1 MAKNTILFIDPR
13 KIDHIVPILNEYYKL
28 IGPTWNYVF
37 YCGKGTV
44 DYWKN
49 APFTEALR
57 ALLEIRELD
66 VENFNSSDEYNDFMK
81 RKELWESLEGDFI
94 LTTQV
99 DTWPANRKPYTLD
112 FFTALD
118 KSYIGGNMSGEFF
131 ETKREGIKFPFNN
144 FNGGLSLRK
153 RRDMIRIIDTF
164 PPQKTCYILEKDNP
178 KKAFETDAEDVYF
191 TIGCHRLGLP
201 LGDDE
206 ASSHFALHNLY
217 KDAYFGIHNPSGEA
231 AFSLNVHWPG
241 LKHINPYLKLN
252 DAYPKL
258 FDEDDEAAF

>member
-1 MAKNTILFIDPR
+1 MAKNTVLFIDPR

-28 IGPTWNYVF
+28 IGSSWNYVF

-49 APFTEALR
+49 APFTEALQTI
-57 ALLEIRELD
+57 LELRELD

-81 RKELWESLEGDFI
+81 RKELWESLKGDFI

-99 DTWPANRKPYTLD
+99 DTWPVNREPYTLD

-118 KSYIGGNMSGEFF
+118 KSYIGGNMYMPFYESI
-131 ETKREGIKFPFNN
+131 REGINFPFNN

-153 RRDMIRIIDTF
+153 RLDMIRIIETF

-178 KKAFETDAEDVYF
+178 AKAFETDAEDVYF
-191 TIGCHRLGLP
+191 TIGCYRLGLP

-206 ASSHFALHNLY
+206 ASSHFAVHSFY
-217 KDAYFGIHNPSGEA
+217 KEAYFGIHNPHAEA
-231 AFSLNVHWPG
+231 AFSLNIHWQK
-241 LKHINPYLKLN
+241 LKNINPYLKLDN
-252 DAYPKL
+252 AYPKL
-258 FDEDDEAAF
+258 FEDEEED